1 MALFVLQFAN
11 AQTTEITTLQAK
23 SMIDPVTKKPVS
35 IHDPSV
41 VWEPNTER
49 YYLFGSHRAVAW
61 SKDLQK
67 WTGVNKGN
75 ETNNY
80 GNSFKVGVA
89 WKTSTSSNAVSKQA
103 FVTPAVKKIHKGGE
117 EMDFPAFNAYEWSKS
132 SVNGYDISGN
142 LWAPDVIYN
151 PTMGKWCMYM
161 SINGES
167 WLSSIVLLTADA
179 IEGPYTYQG
188 PVVICG
194 FRSTAIDFHK
204 TDLELVIGEQRSL
217 PSRYNVGDNWG
228 RRWPHTIDPAVFY
241 DEDGKLWLVYGSWSG
256 GIWMLELDETTGL
269 RDYDVTY
276 PSTNGPS
283 DGVTSDPYYGK
294 KVGGGYYVSGEGP
307 YIEHIGQYYYL
318 FVSYGFYSPDG
329 GYEMR
334 VFRSDKPDGPYK
346 DAAGR
351 SAIFTQYVM
360 NYGTGGSDM
369 RGVKLM
375 GAYNQ
380 WGFMTVGE
388 CAQGHNSAIAAEDG
402 RSYLVYH
409 TKFNDGTVGHQV
421 RVHQLY
427 QNKQGWLVAAPFEY
441 NGEEITD
448 ADVASRQVVDNVEIP
463 GKYQLLLHKYRM
475 DYKNMEEVTPVEI
488 ELLADGTVS
497 GAYTGT
503 WEIETGT
510 SYITLK
516 LGTITYVGVLVE
528 GQMDQQTIK
537 TVALTAMA
545 KSGVNVW
552 AYKMRSDYAIAWQ
565 VNQQKIPVT
574 ANQNVTQ
581 NIDLYGV
588 DIVADNV
595 TLGWS
600 STDPDIISDYGR
612 YNPTGLQ
619 ADTPLTL
626 TARLTS
632 GDYFWTHDY
641 QVTALS
647 EENAKS
653 GTDWDKGIVAH
664 YGFDDEPLANSVNT
678 TEHAQLL
685 QNGSTALPTLA
696 DNEPLRNGNCV
707 RLNFAGHDQESFVKI
722 PNPLYG
728 KELNEGASLSFFVK
742 RADDNAWD
750 ALFGLVNGDAR
761 LYMTG
766 NLYTGYN
773 NNAGT
778 WIDINHPT
786 VAQPTELSA
795 GTWHFVTVTFSR
807 TVTSTSGG
815 VTVYVDGKRKTND
828 VFTGKMGE
836 TDISK
841 KQEFDYNYI
850 VDHIAA
856 SPYLYLGYGSFWGS
870 PDALFDELFVHDRPL
885 SLTEAGGLRQMA
897 NRVFTYPNEATGI
910 CDAERLNEKGKM
922 INDIRGG
929 VYDLSGRRVC
939 LTPNP
944 QYPNNTHLKKGV
956 YVVNGQ
962 KVVVP

>member
-1 MALFVLQFAN
+1 MLFGLQIAN

-23 SMIDPVTKKPVS
+23 NLYKTVNKTPVS
-35 IHDPSV
+35 VHDPSV
-41 VWEPNTER
+41 VWEPKTKR
-49 YYLFGSHRAVAW
+49 YYIFGSHRAVAW
-61 SKDLQK
+61 SKDLQN
-67 WTGVNKGN
+67 WTSVAKGN
-75 ETNNY
+75 ETNN
-80 GNSFKVGVA
+80 GGHTFKAGVA
-89 WKTSTSSNAVSKQA
+89 WKTATSSNAVSKLA
-103 FVTPAVKKIHKGGE
+103 FVTPAVTKVLKGGQE
-117 EMDFPAFNAYEWSKS
+117 VDFPAFNAYEWSNS

-142 LWAPDVIYN
+142 LWAPDVVWN
-151 PTMGKWCMYM
+151 PTMEKWCMYM

-194 FRSTAIDFHK
+194 FRNTSIDFHK
-204 TDLELVIGEQRSL
+204 TDLELVIGEQKSL
-217 PSRYNVGDNWG
+217 PSRYNVGNNWG
-228 RRWPHTIDPAVFY
+228 RRWPHTIDPAAFY
-241 DEDGKLWLVYGSWSG
+241 DEDGNLWLVYGSWSG

-276 PSTNGPS
+276 PSSNGSS

-318 FVSYGFYSPDG
+318 FVSYGYYSPDG

-334 VFRSDKPDGPYK
+334 VFRSNKPDGPYK

-351 SAIFTQYVM
+351 SAIFSQYVM
-360 NYGTGGSDM
+360 NYGTGNSDM
-369 RGVKLM
+369 RGEKLM

-388 CAQGHNSAIAAEDG
+388 CAQGHNSAIAADDG

-448 ADVASRQVVDNVEIP
+448 ADVASRQVVTDAEIP
-463 GKYQLLLHKYRM
+463 GKYKMLLHKYRM
-475 DYKNMEEVTPVEI
+475 DYQNMEEVTPVEI
-488 ELLADGTVS
+488 ELNADGTVS
-497 GAYTGT
+497 GAYSGT
-503 WEIETGT
+503 WELEAGT
-510 SYITLK
+510 SYLTMK
-516 LGTITYVGVLVE
+516 LGTVTYNGVLVE
-528 GQMDQQTIK
+528 GQMDQKSIK
-537 TVALTAMA
+537 TVTLTAMA
-545 KSGVNVW
+545 NSGINIW
-552 AYKMRSDYAIAWQ
+552 AYKMRGDYALAWQ
-565 VNQQKIPVT
+565 LNNQKMPVS
-574 ANQNVTQ
+574 ASQSISQNV
-581 NIDLYGV
+581 DLYGV
-588 DIVADNV
+588 DMVADNV
-595 TLGWS
+595 TLGWNS
-600 STDPDIISDYGR
+600 SQPDIISDYGR

-619 ADTPLTL
+619 ENTPVTL
-626 TARLTS
+626 TARMTS
-632 GDYFWTHDY
+632 GDYFWTQDY
-641 QVTALS
+641 NVTALS

-653 GTDWDKGIVAH
+653 GSDWNKGIVAH
-664 YGFDDEPLANSVNT
+664 YGFDVEPLANSVNSN
-678 TEHAQLL
+678 EHAELL
-685 QNGSTALPTLA
+685 QNGGTALPTLV

-707 RLNFAGHDQESFVKI
+707 HLNFAGHDQESYVKVV
-722 PNPLYG
+722 NPLYG
-728 KELNEGASLSFFVK
+728 KELAEGASLSFFVK
-742 RADDNAWD
+742 RADDNVWD

-766 NLYTGYN
+766 NLYTGFN
-773 NNAGT
+773 NNVGT

-786 VAQPTELSA
+786 VAQSTELSA
-795 GTWHFVTVTFSR
+795 GTWHFVTVAFSR
-807 TVTSTSGG
+807 TATSTSGG
-815 VTVYVDGKRKTND
+815 VTVFVDGKRKTND

-836 TDISK
+836 TEISK

-885 SLTEAGGLRQMA
+885 SLTEASGLRQMA
-897 NRVFTYPNEATGI
+897 NRVFTYTAETTGI
-910 CDAERLNEKGKM
+910 CEAMPLKENERMRNGENEKW
-922 INDIRGG
+922 
-929 VYDLSGRRVC
+929 YDLSGRHIDQSQPLR
-939 LTPNP
+939 
-944 QYPNNTHLKKGV
+944 KGLYIV
-956 YVVNGQ
+956 GGR
-962 KVVVP
+962 KVIK